1 MGLYRHLIGLH
12 MELGYLCACISGPPA
27 LFVSMYITYLHTTYY
42 IFVQL
47 YNVYILYLFVR
58 VYSYLADDIN
68 LLFAQFCKK
77 SGYNIKKLN
86 VLRKIFTNQSHL

>member
-1 MGLYRHLIGLH
+1 MGLYGHLIGLH
-12 MELGYLCACISGPPA
+12 TVLGYLCACISGPPA

-58 VYSYLADDIN
+58 VYSYLADDICYSPSIAKN
-68 LLFAQFCKK
+68 QVIILK
-77 SGYNIKKLN
+77 S
-86 VLRKIFTNQSHL
+86 

>member
-1 MGLYRHLIGLH
+1 MGLNGHSVGLH
-12 MELGYLCACISGPPA
+12 TVLGDLCACISGPPA

-58 VYSYLADDIN
+58 VHSYLADDICY
-68 LLFAQFCKK
+68 LPSIAK
-77 SGYNIKKLN
+77 
-86 VLRKIFTNQSHL
+86 NQVIIQ